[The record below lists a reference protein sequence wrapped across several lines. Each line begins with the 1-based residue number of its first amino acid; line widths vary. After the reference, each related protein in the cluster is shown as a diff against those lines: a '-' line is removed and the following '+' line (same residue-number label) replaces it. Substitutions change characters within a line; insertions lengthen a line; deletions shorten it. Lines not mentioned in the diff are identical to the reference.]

1 LDQDIQEE
9 LVSMKNNSLKGKT
22 ALILGGSSGI
32 GFESAKILSE
42 QGARLILIARDN
54 EKLIIAKKKLNQ
66 KNHQF
71 LTADLTNPKDVKGLI
86 RSIEKDLPHI
96 VIANFFDRAKPLG
109 VTKLDDSF
117 FRNIENNIFALIELI
132 KICIPFQRQEKFG
145 RWVAVSS
152 MVAELGSPNQVIYAS
167 QKNVLETLF
176 KNLAIE
182 ESEFNI
188 TANIIRAG
196 LIDTEGLKNHYSKEK
211 IEALSK
217 MNLFK
222 RAGTSEEVAFAVSF
236 FANPKSSYIT
246 GTILPVCGG
255 YDLAW
260 ELKK

>member
-1 LDQDIQEE
+1 
-9 LVSMKNNSLKGKT
+9 MKNNSLYGKT

-42 QGARLILIARDN
+42 QGARIIVIAIDK
-54 EKLIIAKKKLNQ
+54 EKLLTAKKNLNQ
-66 KNHQF
+66 KNHKF
-71 LTADLTNPKDVKGLI
+71 ISADLSNRKDVQGLI
-86 RSIEKDLPHI
+86 KSIKKDLPHI
-96 VIANFFDRAKPLG
+96 VIANFFERAKALR
-109 VTKLDDSF
+109 VTKLDATF
-117 FRNIENNIFALIELI
+117 FRNIEKNIFALIELM
-132 KICIPFQRQEKFG
+132 KICIPFQREEKFG
-145 RWVAVSS
+145 RWVAISS
-152 MVAELGSPNQVIYAS
+152 MVADLGSPNQVIYAS

-176 KNLAIE
+176 KNIAIE

-188 TANIIRAG
+188 TANTIRAG
-196 LIDTEGLKNHYSKEK
+196 LIYTEGLRDHYSEEL
-211 IEALSK
+211 IESLSK

-246 GTILPVCGG
+246 GTVLPVCGG